1 MNFKIIFLFLKGL
14 FIGFSTVLPGISG
27 GTAAFI
33 LGIYHQLI
41 DEISR
46 FKFQDFKFLI
56 ELNHKK
62 RNKSFKSFIKNYD
75 WSFLLP
81 LLLGVVVSALLFA
94 LWAPRWIEAYSF
106 QFHALVFGL
115 VLASLY
121 VPLKSIKK
129 TLSSFLF
136 FVLSLGLSLFL
147 FYFIDSSGALS
158 LLLGEKSFILYLLT
172 GFITAL
178 ALVVPGLSGAYILIL
193 LGLYSPLL
201 KALVGGD
208 VFILSFFISG
218 LIIGFFIMVRMMK
231 LLLDTHF
238 EKTQAVLLG
247 FIIGSLFHLWPFSQ
261 MEIVFNQKSLEFLL
275 YSSIS
280 FSFVF
285 VLNLFY
291 RK

>member
-33 LGIYHQLI
+33 LGIYHKLI
-41 DEISR
+41 DEISS
-46 FKFQDFKFLI
+46 FKVQDLKFLI
-56 ELNHKK
+56 DLNRKK
-62 RNKSFKSFIKNYD
+62 RKKNFKFFIKNHD
-75 WSFLLP
+75 WPFLLP
-81 LLLGVVVSALLFA
+81 LLLGVVTSALLFA
-94 LWAPRWIEAYSF
+94 SWAPRWIEAYSF

-121 VPLKSIKK
+121 VPLKDIKK
-129 TLSSFLF
+129 TFSSFLF
-136 FVLSLGLSLFL
+136 FVLSLGLSFYL
-147 FYFIDSSGALS
+147 FYFIDSSGVLS

-201 KALVGGD
+201 KALAGRD
-208 VFILSFFISG
+208 VFILSFFILG
-218 LIIGFFIMVRMMK
+218 LIIGFFTMVRMMK
-231 LLLDTHF
+231 MLLDTYF
-238 EKTQAVLLG
+238 EKTQVVLVG
-247 FIIGSLFHLWPFSQ
+247 FIAGSLFHLWPFSQ
-261 MEIVFNQKSLEFLL
+261 IEIVFNQKSLEFLM
-275 YSSIS
+275 YSSAS
-280 FSFVF
+280 FLMVF
-285 VLNLFY
+285 FLNLFY